1 MDKKKLSIREA
12 VTIIRRAT
20 WISLSIKS
28 RASVVCS
35 LIGLLVAFLPVV
47 ISRTIELLAN
57 EVQGLYWGN
66 LDSLT
71 HVILLVIMLGLLY
84 IIQIAYQGVQSY
96 YSKVDTL
103 KIAAYVKRSIIE
115 NECSVAYKYINNVD
129 GYIEKIGMADTI
141 SGNRVAGAIQTTAYW
156 LHSLL
161 SFCSIF
167 YVLIRL
173 SPWITVALLIT
184 TIPAAV
190 LAYLQNDET
199 FRFDTRRIKEGQ
211 LLMNNFTEMVGPKEM
226 IEVRY
231 WGIIEHLKSQWKSSA
246 TAYITQKKLLT
257 SKHVLYNSLA
267 DILRNGVYILIL
279 FIAAHKVFID
289 PRVGIG
295 EFMLVISLSSQFQ
308 TITTN
313 LLVTIVGFLNDAIYM
328 REFFDLETYDKE
340 AANESDEQFHPA
352 EIVFQNV
359 SFTYPETNTEVLH
372 NINLS
377 IKAGEKVAIV
387 GENGSGKTTFVNLL
401 CGFYTPSTGEI
412 YVDGD
417 NLTDCIGKVR
427 SRISGVFQDF
437 NRYEAS
443 VKDNIT
449 VSDKN
454 RMASEMELELILK
467 QAGLDSIVAKLPDG
481 ITEIIG
487 TFSNFGKKLSGGEW
501 QKIALARAIYRES
514 SSIMILDEPTA
525 ALDPKAEAEIYQSFA
540 NMAKDKTT
548 LLITHRLGAIKVVDR
563 ILVFKEGTI
572 VEEGNHEALMKLN
585 GVYANMYRAQANWYK

>member
-1 MDKKKLSIREA
+1 MDKRNLSIREA

-35 LIGLLVAFLPVV
+35 LFGLLIAFLPVV
-47 ISRTIELLAN
+47 ISKTIEFLSN
-57 EVQGLYWGN
+57 EVQNLYWGN
-66 LDSLT
+66 QDSLT
-71 HVILLVIMLGLLY
+71 CVILLIIMLGLLY
-84 IIQIAYQGVQSY
+84 IIQIAYQGVQAY

-103 KIAAYVKRSIIE
+103 KIATYVKRSIIE
-115 NECSVAYKYINNVD
+115 NACSVKYKYINNVD

-173 SPWITVALLIT
+173 SPWITVALLFT
-184 TIPAAV
+184 TIPAAI

-226 IEVRY
+226 VEVRY
-231 WGIIEHLKSQWKSSA
+231 WGIINYLKSQWKNSA
-246 TAYITQKKLLT
+246 TAYILQKRALT
-257 SKHVLYNSLA
+257 SKHLLYNSLA

-279 FIAAHKVFID
+279 FVAAHKVFVD

-308 TITTN
+308 TITTS
-313 LLVTIVGFLNDAIYM
+313 LLVTIVGFMNDAIYM
-328 REFFDLETYDKE
+328 REFFDLEKYDKE
-340 AANESDEQFHPA
+340 DENESSERLHPT

-359 SFTYPETNTEVLH
+359 SFTYPETDTEVLH
-372 NINLS
+372 NISLS
-377 IKAGEKVAIV
+377 IKSGEKVAIV
-387 GENGSGKTTFVNLL
+387 GENGSGKTTFVNLI
-401 CGFYTPSTGEI
+401 CGLYTPSTGKI
-412 YVDGD
+412 YIDGD

-427 SRISGVFQDF
+427 SKISCVFQDF

-449 VSDKN
+449 VSDRK
-454 RMASEMELELILK
+454 RVASDVDLKLILK
-467 QAGLDSIVAKLPDG
+467 QVGLDSIVAKLPGG

-487 TFSNFGKKLSGGEW
+487 TFSDFGKRLSGGEW
-501 QKIALARAIYRES
+501 QKIALARAIYRKS
-514 SSIMILDEPTA
+514 ASIMILDEPTA
-525 ALDPKAEAEIYQSFA
+525 ALDPKAEAEIYENFA
-540 NMAKDKTT
+540 NMTMDKTT
-548 LLITHRLGAIKVVDR
+548 LLVTHRLGAIKVADR

-572 VEEGNHEALMKLN
+572 VEDGNHEELMRLN